1 MIRPSVATRLD
12 RLESAASPAAGLL
25 IVVVAD
31 DETPDQA
38 LARTVAE
45 LQARGFRV
53 TPHCRAVV
61 IDLR

>member
-12 RLESAASPAAGLL
+12 RLEAAASPTVGFF

-38 LARTVAE
+38 IARSVAE
-45 LQARGFRV
+45 LEGRGFRV
-53 TPHCRAVV
+53 TTHCRAII